1 MLINLLLCITTSAP
15 TLQLFAF
22 NSSEDEMCQQEPSA
36 SVAIPPLF
44 IAHNVCL
51 FDAMSLTGS
60 LPFQGAGCSLRL
72 MAASRSTI
80 EPMDLTNMRQNG
92 VRSLAVQCH
101 QC

>member
-44 IAHNVCL
+44 IALNVVL
-51 FDAMSLTGS
+51 FDAMS
-60 LPFQGAGCSLRL
+60 
-72 MAASRSTI
+72 
-80 EPMDLTNMRQNG
+80 
-92 VRSLAVQCH
+92 SLAPSRFKGQGVVYA
-101 QC
+101 